1 MTSSVN
7 TREIRPVP
15 IEEEM
20 KSSYLDYAMSVIVS
34 RALPDVRDGLK
45 PVHRR
50 ILYAMKDAG
59 NDYNKPYRKSA
70 RVVGDVMGKYHP
82 HGNAPIYEAMVRMT
96 QDFSL
101 RLPLIDG
108 QGNFGSMD
116 GDPPA
121 AERYTEARLAR
132 SAHDLLE
139 DIDKNTVD
147 FQTNYDDTLQEP
159 KVLPARFPNLLVN
172 GTSGIAVG
180 MATYIPTHNLGEVID
195 ACVALIKNPEISLPE
210 LMNIIP
216 GPDFPTGGTIMGRH
230 GIMEAF
236 RTGRGSMMV
245 RGKTS
250 IEKMKGDREA
260 IIIHEIPF
268 QVNKAKM
275 VEKIAD
281 LVKEKIIEG
290 ISDLRDESDRD
301 GVRVVIEL
309 KRDAVAD
316 VVLNQLYRYSP
327 LQTSIS
333 FNMLAL
339 VHGRPEQL
347 SLKRI
352 LEEFLSF
359 REEVIL
365 RRTRFELAKA
375 REKAHTLLGFA
386 VAVANI
392 DPIIALIRSAADR
405 QEAKEALLAK
415 AWDASVIGPL
425 LSLVDEVAEQDKYK
439 LSEIQA
445 NAILDLRLHRL
456 TSLERDKIRNDL
468 EEVVQQ
474 IQHFL
479 SILASRQKVLDIMES
494 ELLEIRERFATPRR
508 TEIEE
513 GDSTLDIEDLIQRED
528 MVITVSVGGYI
539 KRVPLS
545 TYRAQKRG
553 GRGRSGMTTKD
564 EDVVQDVIVAN
575 THSRVLFFS
584 TLGKV
589 YQLKVYRLPLGT
601 PTARGRA
608 MVNLLPL
615 SPSETISTVLVMPD
629 AQEST
634 DGIAE
639 PFFMFATS
647 IGNVRR
653 NRLSDFENI
662 PSNGKRA
669 MKLDENEDLISV
681 MLCTEAQDVLLSTQN
696 GLTNRFNIT
705 DVRIF
710 AGRDSNGVR
719 GIRLQGSDR
728 VISMA
733 ILDQGRLDMAERDAY
748 LRQAMK
754 LRQSQGAEDEGE
766 IEEAG
771 DESIQLSQERF
782 QELNAQEQFI
792 LTLTENGY
800 GKRSSAY
807 EYRTTNR
814 GSQGFTGIAVNKR
827 NGGVVASFPV
837 LPDDHIMLV
846 TDQGR
851 LIRCPIHDVRI
862 TRRSAQGVIIFRVDE
877 DEKVVSVSRIP
888 GGDEDDTA
896 VNEEE

>member
-1 MTSSVN
+1 
-7 TREIRPVP
+7 
-15 IEEEM
+15 
-20 KSSYLDYAMSVIVS
+20 
-34 RALPDVRDGLK
+34 
-45 PVHRR
+45 
-50 ILYAMKDAG
+50 
-59 NDYNKPYRKSA
+59 
-70 RVVGDVMGKYHP
+70 
-82 HGNAPIYEAMVRMT
+82 
-96 QDFSL
+96 
-101 RLPLIDG
+101 
-108 QGNFGSMD
+108 
-116 GDPPA
+116 
-121 AERYTEARLAR
+121 
-132 SAHDLLE
+132 
-139 DIDKNTVD
+139 
-147 FQTNYDDTLQEP
+147 
-159 KVLPARFPNLLVN
+159 
-172 GTSGIAVG
+172 
-180 MATYIPTHNLGEVID
+180 
-195 ACVALIKNPEISLPE
+195 
-210 LMNIIP
+210 
-216 GPDFPTGGTIMGRH
+216 
-230 GIMEAF
+230 
-236 RTGRGSMMV
+236 
-245 RGKTS
+245 
-250 IEKMKGDREA
+250 
-260 IIIHEIPF
+260 
-268 QVNKAKM
+268 
-275 VEKIAD
+275 
-281 LVKEKIIEG
+281 
-290 ISDLRDESDRD
+290 
-301 GVRVVIEL
+301 
-309 KRDAVAD
+309 
-316 VVLNQLYRYSP
+316 
-327 LQTSIS
+327 
-333 FNMLAL
+333 
-339 VHGRPEQL
+339 
-347 SLKRI
+347 
-352 LEEFLSF
+352 
-359 REEVIL
+359 
-365 RRTRFELAKA
+365 
-375 REKAHTLLGFA
+375 
-386 VAVANI
+386 
-392 DPIIALIRSAADR
+392 
-405 QEAKEALLAK
+405 
-415 AWDASVIGPL
+415 
-425 LSLVDEVAEQDKYK
+425 
-439 LSEIQA
+439 
-445 NAILDLRLHRL
+445 
-456 TSLERDKIRNDL
+456 
-468 EEVVQQ
+468 
-474 IQHFL
+474 
-479 SILASRQKVLDIMES
+479 
-494 ELLEIRERFATPRR
+494 
-508 TEIEE
+508 
-513 GDSTLDIEDLIQRED
+513 
-528 MVITVSVGGYI
+528 
-539 KRVPLS
+539 
-545 TYRAQKRG
+545 
-553 GRGRSGMTTKD
+553 
-564 EDVVQDVIVAN
+564 
-575 THSRVLFFS
+575 
-584 TLGKV
+584 
-589 YQLKVYRLPLGT
+589 
-601 PTARGRA
+601 
-608 MVNLLPL
+608 
-615 SPSETISTVLVMPD
+615 MPD